1 MAVHLE
7 TTPEELAARLTESF
21 HENIYLALK
30 KELLKQAEP
39 VIEQIARDL
48 ARNVAGRIKTF
59 RAVGQ
64 NNVQVIVA
72 LDGIE
77 KWKKTL

>member
-1 MAVHLE
+1 MAVFLE
-7 TTPEELAARLTESF
+7 TTPDELARKLTASF
-21 HENIYLALK
+21 HEGIYAALK

-48 ARNVAGRIKTF
+48 ARNVAGRIQTF
-59 RAVGQ
+59 RSFED
-64 NNVQVIVA
+64 NKVQVIVA

-77 KWKKTL
+77 KWKETL